1 MPKTVDLGS
10 LKARKSKGERL
21 TMVTAYDYPF
31 ARLADEAGID
41 LVLVGDSLGN
51 VVLGYADTRPVT
63 MEEMLHHTAAVS
75 RGVSHALV
83 IGDMPFM
90 SYNVTVPEAI
100 RNGGRFIKEA
110 GADVVKLEGGAAV
123 ADTVSAMV
131 RGGIPVCGHLGLTP
145 QTASQLGGYR
155 VQGRTADTAR
165 ILLEDARLLQEAGV
179 CLLVLECVPDRVA
192 ARVSAELSVP
202 VIGIGAGAGC
212 DGQVLVLH
220 DLLGLGGGGE
230 PKFVKR
236 FGELGE
242 SVRKAL
248 GAYRDEVRA
257 GTFPAA
263 EHSFTIEDEELEK
276 T

>member
-1 MPKTVDLGS
+1 VDLGS
-10 LKARKSKGERL
+10 LKARKAKGERL

-31 ARLADEAGID
+31 ARLADEVGID

-75 RGVSHALV
+75 RGVSSALV

-123 ADTVSAMV
+123 ADTVAAMV
-131 RGGIPVCGHLGLTP
+131 RAGIPVCGHLGLTP

-165 ILLEDARLLQEAGV
+165 ILLEDARRLQEAGV

-192 ARVSAELSVP
+192 ARLSAELSVP

-220 DLLGLGGGGE
+220 DLLGLGGDFE

-236 FGELGE
+236 FGDLGE
-242 SVRKAL
+242 AVRQAL
-248 GAYRDEVRA
+248 GAYRDEVRT

-276 T
+276 I

>member
-10 LKARKSKGERL
+10 LKARKAKGERL

-31 ARLADEAGID
+31 ARLADEVGID

-75 RGVSHALV
+75 RGVSSALV

-123 ADTVSAMV
+123 ADTVAAMV
-131 RGGIPVCGHLGLTP
+131 RAGIPVCGHLGLTP

-165 ILLEDARLLQEAGV
+165 ILLEDARRLQEAGV

-192 ARVSAELSVP
+192 ARLSAELSVP

-220 DLLGLGGGGE
+220 DLLGLGGDFE

-236 FGELGE
+236 FGDLGE
-242 SVRKAL
+242 AVRQAL
-248 GAYRDEVRA
+248 GAYRDEVRT

-276 T
+276 I